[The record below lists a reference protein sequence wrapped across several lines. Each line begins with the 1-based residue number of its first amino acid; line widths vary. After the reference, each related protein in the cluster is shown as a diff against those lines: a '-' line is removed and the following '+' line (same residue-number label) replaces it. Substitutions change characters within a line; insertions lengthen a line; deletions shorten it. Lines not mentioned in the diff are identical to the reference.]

1 MFKQAKVVYIIS
13 EENEGNAD
21 AIIDELIEYN
31 ILYYFYEE
39 ESESFYNF
47 ISSLPKN
54 TVFCINLNYNQNK
67 ISSSKIANIALPF
80 ISSHIN
86 FPVKVG
92 ETVWFYPYNQ
102 SEQNIPVL
110 NSYVVDGYYL
120 GRVHSLLNTED
131 TSYCFSERE
140 QTTYNIDEKSVSDVI
155 KEKRNDKGILE
166 VLSTNDLYLNEN
178 SEKNV
183 LQKCDE
189 KVNAVVS
196 KEILNS
202 DYYVKTLKN
211 YSFKPSIEVS
221 SNTEDF
227 IARGTYGNSI
237 QLTSEIEN
245 NKEVEEKNKNITF
258 ESKKGKINLIVG
270 EKERLKNISLVDSTR
285 VKTKDNEDYLDDD
298 GVIFNKY
305 NNGFLPEFHNGV
317 FIETIKTPKLFNN
330 NFRIDQD
337 CLESFDFK
345 PKDSILNNISTLTI
359 SEKNIDYDIIKDK
372 IKFSIPHVDTLFDP
386 KTNNSSNLY
395 DTNKNFSTVIPRT
408 TISLSDIKNKYE
420 NQSSIVGVSDNIM
433 FAIPEY
439 GLGDI
444 IFSTPN
450 GQDGLTNYLK
460 ITNDGNFHVD
470 SHKIVLGN
478 LKRLPA
484 KDGTYENGINAGL
497 FLGFSNEMQSLVL
510 GEQLKEFLEEIIII
524 QKQSISLI
532 KDLFIASKKVDLSSK
547 EAHKQVSSTLS
558 VLKDALDAASKISIP
573 LSPLGAAAQTLN
585 VSIKSDLDTKIKE
598 IKIGEYESKINS
610 FLASGNTNVEN
621 KTSEELFARLETVE
635 NNLDKILSKFVKSS

>member
-178 SEKNV
+178 SEKSV

-245 NKEVEEKNKNITF
+245 NKEVEEKNKNISF

-305 NNGFLPEFHNGV
+305 SNGFLPEFHNGV